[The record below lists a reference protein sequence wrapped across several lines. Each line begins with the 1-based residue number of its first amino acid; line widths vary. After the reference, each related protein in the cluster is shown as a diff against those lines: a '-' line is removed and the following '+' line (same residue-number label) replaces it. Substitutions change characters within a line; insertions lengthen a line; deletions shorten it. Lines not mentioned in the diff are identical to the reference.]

1 MRLVQKVL
9 FTLSYFF
16 PSINLHVER
25 CCGKLS
31 KHMHVCVH
39 MIEIKLNTK
48 ENFNTYERLLARRQ
62 RTLDL
67 LYPIIDSSQRYNN
80 ESWIWEWAKDKN
92 NFHTTLP
99 LAWRT
104 TSVSIRTS
112 LTKRRDDGLDWWYE
126 RSEMNLTLRADQDA
140 YHVQLLCMNIKSIV

>member
-1 MRLVQKVL
+1 MRLMRKVL
-9 FTLSYFF
+9 FNLYFSSHF
-16 PSINLHVER
+16 AYWASLWKVEQTYACR
-25 CCGKLS
+25 
-31 KHMHVCVH
+31 VH

-48 ENFNTYERLLARRQ
+48 ENFNTYERLLARRH